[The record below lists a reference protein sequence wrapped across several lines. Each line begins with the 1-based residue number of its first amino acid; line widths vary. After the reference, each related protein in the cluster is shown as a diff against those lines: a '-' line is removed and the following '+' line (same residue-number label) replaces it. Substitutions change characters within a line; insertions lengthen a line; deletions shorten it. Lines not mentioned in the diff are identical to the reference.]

1 MEEKY
6 TPAGHASASSVI
18 TTLAI
23 GIVASLL
30 LPLLY
35 IILSQLIP
43 NIWFIAICAFLLG
56 MGLGL
61 TIDLGIRIGKIRNFR
76 IALIIAIVCSLLAF
90 YVQWVFFDAVIYSRR
105 GFSFNQSQADLKQL
119 LLDMG
124 FLFVHPGILFKEIVA
139 LNEVGT
145 FRIQGSS
152 NISGILLW
160 IIWLGEFVV
169 IIGGTLY
176 VVGNGQ
182 VKLPYSEL
190 NDQWMKP
197 RKPSIIIPFVEDKE
211 HLISQLNNRNFDVLK
226 NNPEVLREPEYGEV
240 VIYEAMGDPTKYI
253 SVLNVTAP
261 SGRNKQTRKKTVLS
275 HYPLLNHPAI

>member
-1 MEEKY
+1 MVEKY

-18 TTLAI
+18 TTLVI

-30 LPLLY
+30 LPLFY

-56 MGLGL
+56 MALGL
-61 TIDLGIRIGKIRNFR
+61 MINLGIKIGKIRNFR
-76 IALIIAIVCSLLAF
+76 IAVVIAIVCSLLAF
-90 YVQWVFFDAVIYSRR
+90 YVQWVFFDAVMYSRR
-105 GFSFNQSQADLKQL
+105 GFTFNQSSTDLKQL
-119 LLDMG
+119 ILDMG

-160 IIWLGEFVV
+160 VIWLGEFLV
-169 IIGGTLY
+169 IIGGTVF

-197 RKPSIIIPFVEDKE
+197 RKPSSVIPFVEDKE
-211 HLISQLNNRNFDVLK
+211 HLINQLNNRNFDILK
-226 NNPEVLREPEYGEV
+226 NNPEVLREAEYGEV

-253 SVLNVTAP
+253 SVMNVTAP
-261 SGRNKQTRKKTVLS
+261 SGKNKQARKKKVLS
-275 HYPLLNHPAI
+275 HYPIQNNPSI

>member
-1 MEEKY
+1 MVEKY
-6 TPAGHASASSVI
+6 TPAGHASAASVI
-18 TTLAI
+18 TTFAI

-30 LPLLY
+30 LPLFY

-61 TIDLGIRIGKIRNFR
+61 TINLGIKIGKIRNFQ
-76 IALIIAIVCSLLAF
+76 IALLIAIVCSLLAF
-90 YVQWVFFDAVIYSRR
+90 YVQWVFFDAVMYSRR
-105 GFSFNQSQADLKQL
+105 GFTFSQSSTDLKQL
-119 LLDMG
+119 ILDMG

-139 LNEVGT
+139 LNEIGT

-160 IIWLGEFVV
+160 VIWMGEFLV
-169 IIGGTLY
+169 IIGGTLLI
-176 VVGNGQ
+176 VGNGQ

-190 NDQWMKP
+190 NDQWMTP
-197 RKPSIIIPFVEDKE
+197 RKPGLLIPFVQDKE
-211 HLISQLNNRNFDVLK
+211 HLISQLNKRNFDALK

-240 VIYEAMGDPTKYI
+240 VIYEALGDPTKYI

-261 SGRNKQTRKKTVLS
+261 SGRNKQAKKKTVLS
-275 HYPLLNHPAI
+275 HYPLPNHPAI